1 MGFNITQTMFTEVHV
16 PVVSVY
22 IYIPLRAHVNV
33 LESLFSEILR
43 DLVTG
48 YGVKP
53 IRNKPTEFAS

>member
-16 PVVSVY
+16 PVASVY
-22 IYIPLRAHVNV
+22 IYSPKSTCHI